1 MLRPTAVPA
10 PQARQARSSSSSP
23 YRVFG
28 AAWAG
33 WMLDGFDNAIY
44 IYVIVPAL
52 TELLPRSGL
61 VASHGNIARLG
72 GLMFS
77 IFMLGWACSMF
88 WGWCADR
95 FGRIPA
101 MCATI
106 LIYSVFTGACGLAP
120 GIIAF
125 GVFRFLTGFGI
136 GGEWAAGA
144 PLLQESVPEHLRERL
159 SGWLHTGTPIGFL
172 LASVAALT
180 VMPVFGWRGLFLLG
194 SIPAVLTIF
203 LRMRVPESPKWLE
216 AQKLAGPRPRIV
228 ELFQG
233 PQARITWAAALM
245 MSCLIFGL
253 WSSTFWIPTL
263 VNTWQRNLGATVN
276 AAQQMGSWSGLIM
289 SVGTLVGCVTMP
301 WIVRYIPRRKTVA
314 MIFFLGCLL
323 SNLVA
328 YGVIVM
334 LLKNFWLFMSIL
346 PILGFFTS
354 GVFSLFTIWLPE
366 MFPTTHRAL
375 GSGFSFSFGRILGA
389 VGPSV
394 IGALAAAFGSYP
406 LAISVVSLIYL
417 VGACFV
423 WLAPETAGRPLQQ

>member
-1 MLRPTAVPA
+1 MLRPTAVSA
-10 PQARQARSSSSSP
+10 PQAHQVRSSSSSP

-61 VASHGNIARLG
+61 AASHENIARVG

-77 IFMLGWACSMF
+77 VFMLGWACSMF

-120 GIIAF
+120 GILAF

-180 VMPVFGWRGLFLLG
+180 VMPIFGWRGLFLLG
-194 SIPAVLTIF
+194 SIPAVLTVF

-216 AQKLAGPRPRIV
+216 AQKLTGPRPRIA

-263 VNTWQRNLGATVN
+263 VNTWQRNLGATVS

-289 SVGTLVGCVTMP
+289 SIGTLVGCVAMP

-314 MIFFLGCLL
+314 MIFFVGCLL

-334 LLKNFWLFMSIL
+334 LLKNFWFFMSIL

-366 MFPTTHRAL
+366 MFPTTHRSL